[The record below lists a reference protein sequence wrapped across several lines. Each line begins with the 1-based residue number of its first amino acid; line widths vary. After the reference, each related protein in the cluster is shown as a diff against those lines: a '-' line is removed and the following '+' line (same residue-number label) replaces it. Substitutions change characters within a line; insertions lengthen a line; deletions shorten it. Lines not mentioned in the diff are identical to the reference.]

1 MLFYYNDVILN
12 RKGDSEMKGAKS
24 NVKKLVNGLD
34 EMAEEELDYKK
45 AITKEDKRLGLG
57 ERQKKVVADLEKEF
71 GENLTKEGGTK
82 KMADKKGGVKQ
93 TTKAKVVK
101 VVPPKEV
108 DIKAVQDKC
117 LGLLKEL
124 TGIVGDVE
132 NIIEETKI
140 GFYNLKQGKKLL
152 AGVKYLVCN
161 GQITYSLIL
170 PESVKNFSKEL
181 PGKYPPGN
189 WNAEFAFTNSNGIKK
204 FLPVIKES
212 LKKFKKVEQ
221 PKAKVKK

>member
-1 MLFYYNDVILN
+1 MSN
-12 RKGDSEMKGAKS
+12 AKS
-24 NVKKLVNGLD
+24 NVKKLVNGLN
-34 EMAEEELDYKK
+34 EMAEEEFDYKK

-57 ERQKKVVADLEKEF
+57 VRQKKVVAAIEKEF
-71 GENLTKEGGTK
+71 CVGLTNSKEGGTK
-82 KMADKKGGVKQ
+82 QMKVKGGVKQ

-108 DIKAVQDKC
+108 DIKAVQGKC
-117 LGLLKEL
+117 LEFLKEL
-124 TGIVGDVE
+124 TGIVSDVE
-132 NIIEETKI
+132 NIVEETKI

-152 AGVKYLVCN
+152 AGVKYLICN

-204 FLPVIKES
+204 FLPVIVES

-221 PKAKVKK
+221 PKAKKK

>member
-1 MLFYYNDVILN
+1 
-12 RKGDSEMKGAKS
+12 MKKAKS
-24 NVKKLVNGLD
+24 TNKGKLLVSIKKGYHFVN
-34 EMAEEELDYKK
+34 AETREPVEEGELNYKK
-45 AITKEDKRLGLG
+45 AITKENEKLGLRA
-57 ERQKKVVADLEKEF
+57 RQKKVVADLEKEY
-71 GENLTKEGGTK
+71 GTNLTKGGGVK
-82 KMADKKGGVKQ
+82 KMAVKGGVKQ
-93 TTKAKVVK
+93 KQTTKKVVE

-117 LGLLKEL
+117 LGFLKEL

-132 NIIEETKI
+132 NVVEETKI

-152 AGVKYLVCN
+152 AGIKYLACN
-161 GQITYSLIL
+161 GQIVYSLIL

-189 WNAEFAFTNSNGIKK
+189 WNVEFAFTNSNGIRK
-204 FLPVIKES
+204 FLPVIEES

-221 PKAKVKK
+221 PKAKKKK